1 MRYWTHAEEEAL
13 RYLASRLSGPE
24 LAVAFG
30 RSHQAIRNKAW
41 RLGVELTGQ
50 SNGTDLGQQTPA
62 VLRRVVEIINGQL
75 CPACAKRAIGV
86 KSTGLCGPCHYDHLR
101 QAHEEAIAESG
112 LHADAEGHDGLAARG
127 DALLGIGAE
136 IACEYP
142 NVKSHDSFLFLM

>member
-1 MRYWTHAEEEAL
+1 MRSWTHAEEEAL

-101 QAHEEAIAESG
+101 QAHEEEIAEREAQRR
-112 LHADAEGHDGLAARG
+112 LWAARSKLHRLRG
-127 DALLGIGAE
+127 KESDEPDLEESL
-136 IACEYP
+136 C
-142 NVKSHDSFLFLM
+142 

>member
-1 MRYWTHAEEEAL
+1 MRHWTHAEEEAL

-30 RSHQAIRNKAW
+30 RSHDAIRCKAW
-41 RLGVELTGQ
+41 ALQISLTGK
-50 SNGTDLGQQTPA
+50 SSHTNLTQQTPA

-101 QAHEEAIAESG
+101 LAHEEEIAEREAQRR
-112 LHADAEGHDGLAARG
+112 LWAARSKLHRLRG
-127 DALLGIGAE
+127 KESDEPDLEESL
-136 IACEYP
+136 C
-142 NVKSHDSFLFLM
+142 

>member
-1 MRYWTHAEEEAL
+1 MRSWTHAEEEAL

-101 QAHEEAIAESG
+101 QAHEEAIAEREAQRR
-112 LHADAEGHDGLAARG
+112 LWAARSKLHRLRG
-127 DALLGIGAE
+127 EEPDEPDLEESL
-136 IACEYP
+136 C
-142 NVKSHDSFLFLM
+142 

>member
-1 MRYWTHAEEEAL
+1 MRSWTHAEEEAL

-101 QAHEEAIAESG
+101 LAHEEAIAEREAQRR
-112 LHADAEGHDGLAARG
+112 LWAARSKLHRLRG
-127 DALLGIGAE
+127 KESDEPDLEESL
-136 IACEYP
+136 C
-142 NVKSHDSFLFLM
+142 

>member
-1 MRYWTHAEEEAL
+1 MRSWTHAEEEAL

-101 QAHEEAIAESG
+101 LAHEEAIAEREAQRR
-112 LHADAEGHDGLAARG
+112 LWAARSKLHRLRG
-127 DALLGIGAE
+127 KEPDEPDLEESL
-136 IACEYP
+136 C
-142 NVKSHDSFLFLM
+142 

>member
-50 SNGTDLGQQTPA
+50 SNGTDLGQQSPA
-62 VLRRVVEIINGQL
+62 VLRRVVEIVNGQL
-75 CPACAKRAIGV
+75 CPACARRAIGV

-101 QAHEEAIAESG
+101 QAHEEAIAEREAQRR
-112 LHADAEGHDGLAARG
+112 LWAARSKLYRLRG
-127 DALLGIGAE
+127 KEPDEPDLEESL
-136 IACEYP
+136 C
-142 NVKSHDSFLFLM
+142 

>member
-1 MRYWTHAEEEAL
+1 MKSWTHAEEEAL

-101 QAHEEAIAESG
+101 QAHEEEIAEREAQRR
-112 LHADAEGHDGLAARG
+112 LWAARSKLHRLRG
-127 DALLGIGAE
+127 KESDEPDLEESL
-136 IACEYP
+136 C
-142 NVKSHDSFLFLM
+142 

>member
-1 MRYWTHAEEEAL
+1 MRSWTHAEEEAL

-101 QAHEEAIAESG
+101 QAHEEEIAEREAQRR
-112 LHADAEGHDGLAARG
+112 LWAARSKLHRLRG
-127 DALLGIGAE
+127 KEPDEPDLEESL
-136 IACEYP
+136 C
-142 NVKSHDSFLFLM
+142 

>member
-1 MRYWTHAEEEAL
+1 MRSWTHAEEEAL

-101 QAHEEAIAESG
+101 QAHEEAIAEREAQRR
-112 LHADAEGHDGLAARG
+112 LWAARSKLHRLRG
-127 DALLGIGAE
+127 KEPDEPDLEESL
-136 IACEYP
+136 C
-142 NVKSHDSFLFLM
+142 

>member
-1 MRYWTHAEEEAL
+1 VRSWTHAEEEAL
-13 RYLASRLSGPE
+13 RYLAPRLSGPE

-101 QAHEEAIAESG
+101 QAHEEEIAEREAQRR
-112 LHADAEGHDGLAARG
+112 LWAARSKLHRLRG
-127 DALLGIGAE
+127 KEPDEPDLEESL
-136 IACEYP
+136 C
-142 NVKSHDSFLFLM
+142 

>member
-1 MRYWTHAEEEAL
+1 MRSWTHAEEEAL

-101 QAHEEAIAESG
+101 QAHEEAIAEREAQRR
-112 LHADAEGHDGLAARG
+112 LWAARSKLHRLRG
-127 DALLGIGAE
+127 KESDEPDLEESL
-136 IACEYP
+136 C
-142 NVKSHDSFLFLM
+142 

>member
-75 CPACAKRAIGV
+75 CPACAKRSIGV

-101 QAHEEAIAESG
+101 QAHEEEIAEREAQRR
-112 LHADAEGHDGLAARG
+112 LWAARSKLHRLRG
-127 DALLGIGAE
+127 KEPDEPDLEESL
-136 IACEYP
+136 C
-142 NVKSHDSFLFLM
+142 

>member
-62 VLRRVVEIINGQL
+62 VLRRVVEIINAEL
-75 CPACAKRAIGV
+75 CPCCGKRSIGV
-86 KSTGLCGPCHYDHLR
+86 RSTGLCGPCHYERLR
-101 QAHEEAIAESG
+101 DVHEEKVAK
-112 LHADAEGHDGLAARG
+112 ADAQRDLWAARSKLYRRRV
-127 DALLGIGAE
+127 AAGANCGGE
-136 IACEYP
+136 
-142 NVKSHDSFLFLM
+142 S

>member
-1 MRYWTHAEEEAL
+1 MKFWTHAEEEAL

-101 QAHEEAIAESG
+101 QAHEEAIAEREAQRR
-112 LHADAEGHDGLAARG
+112 LWAARSKLHRLRG
-127 DALLGIGAE
+127 KESDEPDLEESL
-136 IACEYP
+136 C
-142 NVKSHDSFLFLM
+142 

>member
-1 MRYWTHAEEEAL
+1 MRSWTHAEEEAL

-62 VLRRVVEIINGQL
+62 VLRRVVEIVNGQL
-75 CPACAKRAIGV
+75 CPACARRAIGV

-101 QAHEEAIAESG
+101 LAHEEAIAEREAQRR
-112 LHADAEGHDGLAARG
+112 LWAARSKLHRLRG
-127 DALLGIGAE
+127 KESDEPDLEESL
-136 IACEYP
+136 C
-142 NVKSHDSFLFLM
+142 